1 MNRTDSGYVVHTDSG
16 DFGAAWV
23 INSAGLYADQVARLA
38 GICDYTIY
46 PCRGEYFILDRQI
59 GSDFLIPAYP
69 VPNPKAGGLG
79 IHLTPTVDGNI
90 MIGPS
95 AEYVSAEAEKL
106 ADTEALYIKN
116 GALPACLTEV
126 CAGAGIA
133 QVVPQKVCAGKE
145 AVLSF
150 RVKNPVLN
158 PELLVMQKS
167 TILMQKQYRQ
177 LLPAVMEQI
186 RIPKELFSE
195 KKGCVEISL
204 KSAVTQ

>member
-23 INSAGLYADQVARLA
+23 INSAGLYADQVARMA

-95 AEYVSAEAEKL
+95 AEYLEPIMDSREDYA
-106 ADTEALYIKN
+106 
-116 GALPACLTEV
+116 
-126 CAGAGIA
+126 
-133 QVVPQKVCAGKE
+133 
-145 AVLSF
+145 
-150 RVKNPVLN
+150 
-158 PELLVMQKS
+158 S
-167 TILMQKQYRQ
+167 TR
-177 LLPAVMEQI
+177 AVMEMLLEEGKKIFPKLHPSMVI
-186 RIPKELFSE
+186 RSFTGIRPKLTGKAQGGYADFVMEIRKDVPHFVNLTGMETPGLTF
-195 KKGCVEISL
+195 CVTIAKEVVQMLRLAQHGITDL
-204 KSAVTQ
+204 